1 VGTELVKTYQRL
13 FIVALLALA
22 MTILLSP
29 WAAAAWSDFV
39 AHSNWQSHQFS
50 FSRIFSR
57 VFMIS
62 GISLF
67 IIFRRFL
74 KLGSLENL
82 GLKPLVNT
90 CRDISLGVLLSLGSL
105 VGLVVVMSLMDI
117 FTAFFRLSVSKSLIR
132 CGSALLTAVTV
143 GTVEEIFFRGIFFK
157 GLREDLGRFRGYLYA
172 AIFFAAIHFVRPT
185 HDAVEINGLTG
196 IRYLIDSFHAF
207 LDPVALLPGFI
218 GLFSIGLI
226 LCHAYE
232 RTGKL
237 YLSIG
242 LHAGWI
248 FGLKTIRVFG
258 DFARQ
263 DLGWIFGSTD
273 PKIVSGVATWI
284 GVVFV
289 GLIIHA
295 LTQRRSRL
303 EYEQE
308 SSVVGPA
315 DLSTGLGT
323 PSKLSKL

>member
-1 VGTELVKTYQRL
+1 VKTYQRL

-22 MTILLSP
+22 MTVLLSP
-29 WAAAAWSDFV
+29 WAAAAWSHFV
-39 AHSNWQSHQFS
+39 ARSPWQSSQYS

-82 GLKPLVNT
+82 GLKPLVHAR
-90 CRDISLGVLLSLGSL
+90 RDISLGVLLSLGSL

-117 FTAFFRLSVSKSLIR
+117 FTPFFRLSVSKSLMR
-132 CGSALLTAVTV
+132 CGSALLAAVAV

-157 GLREDLGRFRGYLYA
+157 GLREDLGRLRGYLYA

-185 HDAVEINGLTG
+185 HDVVEINGLTG
-196 IRYLIDSFHAF
+196 IRYLIDSFHVF
-207 LDPVALLPGFI
+207 LDPVSLLAGFI
-218 GLFSIGLI
+218 GLFSIGLV
-226 LCHAYE
+226 LCYAFE

-263 DLGWIFGSTD
+263 DLGWIFGSQD

-284 GVVFV
+284 GVFLV

-295 LTQRRSRL
+295 LTQRRPRP
-303 EYEQE
+303 ECNQTPA
-308 SSVVGPA
+308 VVGSA
-315 DLSTGLGT
+315 DLLTRRTT
-323 PSKLSKL
+323 PTNLSKL